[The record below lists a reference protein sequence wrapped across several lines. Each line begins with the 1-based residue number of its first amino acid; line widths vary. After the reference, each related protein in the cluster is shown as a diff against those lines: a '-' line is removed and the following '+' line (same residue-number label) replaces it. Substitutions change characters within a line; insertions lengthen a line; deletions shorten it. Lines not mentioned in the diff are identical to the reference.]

1 MRKATILMALVLFL
15 SVCGVGVLA
24 ADIFEEHNQV
34 VLTEKVIYGDRT
46 KANGLSVQVDSHY
59 RSRLFWNTT
68 LQFNDAADVHT
79 DYSFSAKQIYKG
91 REEEYDGINIHNN
104 VMESVDTYVE
114 EERLQEGI
122 GVAYRELLDET
133 EAGEDKSRNI
143 LLKDYISHYPIGFDL
158 DFPNTRLNSSRV
170 DLDLWRDLGT
180 VSESE
185 AHIVQKIRDYFK
197 LPVLED
203 QYLEIHVSKRADGSR
218 GS

>member
-79 DYSFSAKQIYKG
+79 VLPGQPGQEYPPPAPPRCTAALLWPVPRSPAGACSGAACGRTARPTSDAAEAAARKCTTAMPASISWTVCPTRRMPSMPGSGSWYAPHPWRSFPS
-91 REEEYDGINIHNN
+91 
-104 VMESVDTYVE
+104 
-114 EERLQEGI
+114 
-122 GVAYRELLDET
+122 
-133 EAGEDKSRNI
+133 
-143 LLKDYISHYPIGFDL
+143 
-158 DFPNTRLNSSRV
+158 
-170 DLDLWRDLGT
+170 
-180 VSESE
+180 
-185 AHIVQKIRDYFK
+185 
-197 LPVLED
+197 
-203 QYLEIHVSKRADGSR
+203 
-218 GS
+218 